1 MQFSTLRMPLA
12 ALLAYL
18 TVVSAWLPAH
28 KVEAE
33 KRAKRHIHQ
42 HHHRG
47 ENSAGSHHELV
58 KKWTPTNGEPIRGV
72 NLGSFLIFEQW
83 LATNEWTMMGCGSTP
98 SERECTAMLG
108 QSTANAAFQAHWA
121 SWINETDIGA
131 MSSYGLN
138 TIRIPIGYWINEDLV
153 YPGETFP
160 QGGLEYL
167 ENICNLAANYGFY
180 VIIDLQYVYSGT
192 LTYLGLQLTFKVE
205 RQALSGLRMPT
216 ADK

>member
-1 MQFSTLRMPLA
+1 MRFSTLRLPLA
-12 ALLAYL
+12 TLLACV
-18 TVVSAWLPAH
+18 TIVSAWLPAH

-33 KRAKRHIHQ
+33 KRAKRHL
-42 HHHRG
+42 HHHHHVG
-47 ENSAGSHHELV
+47 SSATSHKELI
-58 KKWTPTNGEPIRGV
+58 KRWTPTNGEPIRGI

-83 LATNEWTMMGCGSTP
+83 LATNRWATMGCGSTP

-108 QSTANAAFQAHWA
+108 QSAANAAFQAHWA

-153 YPGETFP
+153 SPGDTFP

-180 VIIDLQYVYSGT
+180 VIIDLQCVYSGPS
-192 LTYLGLQLTFKVE
+192 LHPGLQLMVTVE
-205 RQALSGLRMPT
+205 HQVLNGLTMLI